1 MFSYQHLLSSTIAHF
16 IRVHLFILLHKI
28 WISIEKPPVCVYCKK
43 NCPII
48 MCVYVEGICCL
59 SKCRRNFQV
68 NSAVCDYIQQHVFIF
83 IFSSRSIQVHRH
95 QWIRVAVVTSLVHP
109 TKSSSVT
116 FPYIL
121 NYRYLFYFFSYNTD
135 FDCFT
140 KTVCKRWT

>member
-1 MFSYQHLLSSTIAHF
+1 MLRACAACQNANAGVHLSSLT
-16 IRVHLFILLHKI
+16 
-28 WISIEKPPVCVYCKK
+28 
-43 NCPII
+43 
-48 MCVYVEGICCL
+48 L
-59 SKCRRNFQV
+59 SGRRNMQV

-83 IFSSRSIQVHRH
+83 IFSLASRNIRVHRH
-95 QWIRVAVVTSLVHP
+95 QGIRVAVVTSLVHP

-121 NYRYLFYFFSYNTD
+121 NYRYFFYFFSYNTD